1 MARAPAATVRPA
13 PYTYPDR
20 PLLIYWELTR
30 ACDLVCRHCRAS
42 AVPRRHPAELGTEE
56 ALALLDRL
64 EGFGPPLPHLV
75 MTGGDI
81 LHRPDLE
88 ALVEAALGRGFPL
101 SLSPSATPRLT
112 PAVLERWRGLGVASL
127 SLSLDGASPQVHDGL
142 RGVPGCFDW
151 TLRLA
156 RRAVEL
162 GLALQINTLVC
173 AETAGELPALY
184 RLLEGLGIARW
195 SLFFLVETGRGRV
208 LKPLPPGRAE
218 RTLVWLWETARSAPF
233 PIKTTEAH
241 HFRRVGWVRLR
252 RAGLP
257 PEAIRRTPLGRGFGV
272 RDGNG
277 ILFISHT
284 GEVYPSGFLPLPVGN
299 VRRESPVRLYR
310 ESRLF
315 RALRDPDR
323 YRGKCGACEFRY
335 ICGGSRARAFAHTG
349 DPLGSDPLCPYR
361 PRGGEVVG

>member
-1 MARAPAATVRPA
+1 MAQAPPLSPRPT

-20 PLLIYWELTR
+20 PLLVYWELTR
-30 ACDLVCRHCRAS
+30 ACDLVCRHCRAE
-42 AVPRRHPAELGTEE
+42 AVPHRHPAELDTDE
-56 ALALLDRL
+56 ARTLLDRL
-64 EGFGPPLPHLV
+64 RGFGPPLPPIV

-88 ALVEAALGRGFPL
+88 DLVRDARQKGFPVA
-101 SLSPSATPRLT
+101 LSPSATPRLT
-112 PAVLERWRGLGVASL
+112 PAVLERWRTLGVTSL
-127 SLSLDGASPQVHDGL
+127 SLSLDGASPEVHDAL

-156 RRAVEL
+156 RTAVDL
-162 GLALQINTLVC
+162 GFDLQVNTLVC
-173 AETAGELPALY
+173 AETAEDLPALY

-208 LKPLPPGRAE
+208 LEPLSPARAE
-218 RTLVWLWETARSAPF
+218 RVLVWLWERARSAPF

-241 HFRRVGWVRLR
+241 HFRRIGWVHLR

-257 PEAIRRTPLGRGFGV
+257 PEAVRRTPLGRGFGV

-277 ILFISHT
+277 ILFVSHT

-299 VRRESPVRLYR
+299 VRRHNPVRLYR

-315 RALRDPDR
+315 RALREPDR
-323 YRGKCGACEFRY
+323 YKGKCGACEYRY
-335 ICGGSRARAFAHTG
+335 ICGGSRARAFAQTG
-349 DPLGSDPLCPYR
+349 DPLESDPLCPYR
-361 PRGGEVVG
+361 PRGGEAVG